1 MSERDGF
8 GTARQSA
15 AHDRRST
22 DNLLEQ
28 LQEAQA
34 RFFRDFMDTA
44 TPAQNADMV
53 GMYQSL
59 MRQLMQDPQQ
69 LLQQQ
74 ARYTQEQFQ
83 LWLNWV
89 SQQAGRES
97 KPYIEPDGGDRRFVA
112 PEWSTYPVFDY
123 LKQSYLLAAR
133 FTNDMVSQSALDA
146 ETKKRLSFYTRQF
159 VDAWSPSNF
168 FHTNPEALKA
178 AIDSNG
184 ETLSNGL
191 RNFLHD
197 LEQGRISMT
206 DETRF
211 EVGRNLAITPG
222 AVVFKN
228 ELFELIQYT
237 PTTAT
242 VNERPL
248 LIVPPCINKYYI
260 LDLQPENS
268 FVKYAV
274 DQGNT
279 VFLMSW
285 RNIPAELGKTGWD
298 DYVEQGVFRAMD
310 AVQHITGAKQMNALG
325 FCIGG
330 ALLSCALAVEK
341 AKKKNRVASMTLLT
355 TMLEYTDVGEI
366 GVYLDEKFVNTKEAE
381 LKAGKVMD
389 GRELATTFASL
400 RANDLIWFFVVNN
413 YLKGKTP
420 DAFDLLYWNS
430 DSTNLPGCMYAW
442 YLRNTYW
449 EDNLVKPGHLE
460 ICGTKLDLGKIDQ
473 PTYILAA
480 REDHIVPW
488 HTAYGSLKHLSGDIT
503 FVLAAS
509 GHIAGVINPV
519 SKNKRNYWIG
529 GPQDGAAHDWLA
541 GAESRPGS
549 WWSNWAEWLA
559 GQGGKQIAAPA
570 AAGNAAH
577 SVIEAAPGSYVKVRN
592 H

>member
-1 MSERDGF
+1 MSERDGS
-8 GTARQSA
+8 GSA
-15 AHDRRST
+15 QQAGNHHRRST

-28 LQEAQA
+28 LQEAQS
-34 RFFRDFMDTA
+34 RFFRDFMDNA

-53 GMYQSL
+53 GMYQTL
-59 MRQLMQDPQQ
+59 MQQLMQNPEQ
-69 LLQQQ
+69 LVQQQ
-74 ARYTQEQFQ
+74 ARYTQAQFQ

-89 SQQAGRES
+89 SQQAGQES
-97 KPYIEPDGGDRRFVA
+97 KPFIEPDGSDRRFAA

-133 FTNDMVSQSALDA
+133 FTSDVVSQSALDD
-146 ETKKRLSFYTRQF
+146 ETKKRMTFYTKQF

-168 FHTNPEALKA
+168 FATNPEALKA

-191 RNFLHD
+191 RNFLRD

-206 DETRF
+206 DESRF

-228 ELFELIQYT
+228 DLFELIQYT
-237 PTTAT
+237 PTTET

-268 FVKYAV
+268 FVKYSV

-279 VFLMSW
+279 VFLISW
-285 RNIPAELGKTGWD
+285 RNVPPELGKATWD
-298 DYVEQGVFRAMD
+298 DYIEDGVCKALD
-310 AVQHITGAKQMNALG
+310 AVQKITGAKQMNALG

-330 ALLSCALAVEK
+330 ALLSCTLAVEK
-341 AKKKNRVASMTLLT
+341 ARKKDRVASMTLLT

-366 GVYLDEKFVNTKEAE
+366 GIYLDEKFVSSKEAE
-381 LKAGKVMD
+381 LKGGKVMD

-449 EDNLVKPGHLE
+449 EDNLVKPGKVE
-460 ICGTKLDLGKIDQ
+460 ICGTKLDLGQINL
-473 PTYILAA
+473 PTYILAT

-488 HTAYGSLKHLSGDIT
+488 HTAYGSLRHLSGDMT

-529 GPQDGAAHDWLA
+529 GPQEGAAHDGLA

-549 WWSNWAEWLA
+549 WWSNWAEWLKGRA
-559 GQGGKQIAAPA
+559 GKQIPAPA
-570 AAGNAAH
+570 VLGDKAH
-577 SVIEAAPGSYVKVRN
+577 PPIEAAPGSYVRVRIV
-592 H
+592 

>member
-1 MSERDGF
+1 M
-8 GTARQSA
+8 
-15 AHDRRST
+15 
-22 DNLLEQ
+22 DN
-28 LQEAQA
+28 AS
-34 RFFRDFMDTA
+34 
-44 TPAQNADMV
+44 PAQSADMV
-53 GMYQSL
+53 AMYQSL
-59 MRQLMQDPQQ
+59 MNQLLQDPQQ
-69 LLQQQ
+69 LMQQQ

-89 SQQAGRES
+89 TQQAGREG
-97 KPYIEPDGGDRRFVA
+97 KPYIEPEGGDRRFAA
-112 PEWSTYPVFDY
+112 PEWTTYPVFDY
-123 LKQSYLLAAR
+123 LKQSYLLVAR
-133 FTNDMVSQSALDA
+133 FTNDMVSQAALDA
-146 ETKKRLSFYTRQF
+146 ESKKRLSFYTRQF
-159 VDAWSPSNF
+159 VDACSPANF
-168 FHTNPEALKA
+168 LHTNPEALKA
-178 AIDSNG
+178 AVDSNG

-206 DETRF
+206 DESRF

-222 AVVFKN
+222 AVVFRN
-228 ELFELIQYT
+228 ELFELLQYT
-237 PTTAT
+237 PTTET

-268 FVKYAV
+268 FVKFAV

-285 RNIPAELGKTGWD
+285 RNVPAELGKATWD
-298 DYVEQGVFRAMD
+298 DYVDQGVFEAMGV
-310 AVQHITGAKQMNALG
+310 VQAITGAKQMNVLG

-330 ALLSCALAVEK
+330 ALLGCALAIDK
-341 AKKKNRVASMTLLT
+341 ARRKNRVASLTLLA

-366 GVYLDEKFVNTKEAE
+366 GVYLDEKFVSTKEAE
-381 LKAGKVMD
+381 LKEGKVMD

-400 RANDLIWFFVVNN
+400 RANDLIWFFVVNS

-449 EDNLVKPGHLE
+449 EDNLVKPGKVE
-460 ICGTKLDLGKIDQ
+460 ICGTKLDLAKIKL
-473 PTYILAA
+473 PTYILAT

-488 HTAYGSLKHLSGDIT
+488 HTAYGSLRHLTGNLT

-509 GHIAGVINPV
+509 GHVAGVINPA

-529 GPQDGAAHDWLA
+529 GPQQGAPNDWLA

-549 WWSNWAEWLA
+549 WWSNWADWLKA
-559 GQGGKQIAAPA
+559 CGGKEIAAPQ
-570 AAGNAAH
+570 GPGGESH
-577 SVIEAAPGSYVKVRN
+577 PPIEAAPGSYVRVRIV
-592 H
+592 

>member
-1 MSERDGF
+1 MSERDGS
-8 GTARQSA
+8 GATRGST
-15 AHDRRST
+15 AHDRHGSES
-22 DNLLEQ
+22 LFEQ

-34 RFFRDFMDTA
+34 RFFRDFMDSA

-59 MRQLMQDPQQ
+59 MQQLMQDPQQ
-69 LLQQQ
+69 LLEQQ
-74 ARYTQEQFQ
+74 ARYTQEQIQ

-89 SQQAGRES
+89 SQQAGRET
-97 KPYIEPDGGDRRFVA
+97 KPYIEPEGGDRRFNA
-112 PEWSTYPVFDY
+112 PEWTNYPMFDY

-133 FTNDMVSQSALDA
+133 YTNDLVSHSALDA
-146 ETKKRLSFYTRQF
+146 QTKKRVSFYTRQF
-159 VDAWSPSNF
+159 IDAWAPTNF
-168 FHTNPEALKA
+168 FATNPEALKA

-197 LEQGRISMT
+197 VEQGRISMT

-211 EVGRNLAITPG
+211 EVGRNLAITAG
-222 AVVFKN
+222 AVVYRN
-228 ELFELIQYT
+228 ELFELLQYAPST
-237 PTTAT
+237 PT

-285 RNIPAELGKTGWD
+285 RNIPAELGKTTWD
-298 DYVEQGVFRAMD
+298 DYIAKGVFQAMD
-310 AVQHITGAKQMNALG
+310 VVQDITGAKQMNTLG

-330 ALLSCALAVEK
+330 ALVSCAVAVER
-341 AKKKNRVASMTLLT
+341 AKRKNRVASMTLLA

-366 GVYLDEKFVNTKEAE
+366 GVYLDERFVNSKEAE
-381 LKAGKVMD
+381 LQAGKLMD

-449 EDNLVKPGHLE
+449 EDNLVKPGTLQV
-460 ICGTKLDLGKIDQ
+460 CGTKLDLRKVDM
-473 PTYILAA
+473 PTYILAT

-488 HTAYGSLKHLSGDIT
+488 QTAYGSLSHLKGEKT

-509 GHIAGVINPV
+509 GHVAGVINPV
-519 SKNKRNYWIG
+519 SKNKRNFWIG
-529 GPQDGAAHDWLA
+529 GPQDGAPTDWLA

-549 WWSNWAEWLA
+549 WWSNWAEWLTR
-559 GQGGKQIAAPA
+559 QGGEQVPAPA
-570 AAGNAAH
+570 APGSAEHA
-577 SVIEAAPGSYVKVRN
+577 VIEAAPGSYVKVRN

>member
-1 MSERDGF
+1 MSEQAGHN
-8 GTARQSA
+8 AEQSTG
-15 AHDRRST
+15 HHRRST
-22 DNLLEQ
+22 DSLLDQ
-28 LQEAQA
+28 LQEAQQ

-44 TPAQNADMV
+44 TPTQNADMV
-53 GMYQSL
+53 GMYQLL
-59 MRQLMQDPQQ
+59 MRELMQSPEQ

-89 SQQAGRES
+89 SQQAGKETA
-97 KPYIEPDGGDRRFVA
+97 PYIVPERSDRRFSA
-112 PEWSTYPVFDY
+112 PEWTSYPVFDY

-133 FTNDMVSQSALDA
+133 FTNQVVEQSALDA
-146 ETKKRLSFYTRQF
+146 ETKKRVGFYTRQF

-168 FHTNPEALKA
+168 FATNPEALKA
-178 AIDSNG
+178 AVDSNG

-206 DETRF
+206 DESRF

-222 AVVFKN
+222 AVVYKN
-228 ELFELIQYT
+228 DLFELIQYT
-237 PTTAT
+237 PSTSQ

-285 RNIPAELGKTGWD
+285 RNIPAELGKTSWD
-298 DYVEQGVFRAMD
+298 DYVGEGVFKAMD
-310 AVQHITGAKQMNALG
+310 AVQAITGAKQMNALG

-341 AKKKNRVASMTLLT
+341 VKRKNRVASLTLLT

-366 GVYLDEKFVNTKEAE
+366 GVYLDEKFVANKEAE
-381 LKAGKVMD
+381 LQGGAVMD
-389 GRELATTFASL
+389 GKELATTFASL

-449 EDNLVKPGHLE
+449 EDNLVKPGKLE
-460 ICGTKLDLGKIDQ
+460 ICGTPLDLGKVSL

-488 HTAYGSLKHLSGDIT
+488 HTAFGSLKHLKGDNT

-509 GHIAGVINPV
+509 GHIAGVVNPV
-519 SKNKRNYWIG
+519 SKNKRSYWID
-529 GPQDGAAHDWLA
+529 GPQTGSAHDWLA
-541 GAESRPGS
+541 SAEERPGS
-549 WWSNWAEWLA
+549 WWSNWSQWLA
-559 GQGGKQIAAPA
+559 GQGGKAVAAPSEL
-570 AAGNAAH
+570 GNNGH
-577 SVIEAAPGSYVKVRN
+577 PPIEAAPGSYVKVRA

>member
-1 MSERDGF
+1 MSDKG
-8 GTARQSA
+8 GTGAGGQA
-15 AHDRRST
+15 GAQHRRST

-28 LQEAQA
+28 MQEAQS
-34 RFFRDFMDTA
+34 RFFRDFMDNA

-53 GMYQSL
+53 AMYQSL
-59 MRQLMQDPQQ
+59 MQQLMQDPQQ

-89 SQQAGRES
+89 TQQAGREG
-97 KPYIEPDGGDRRFVA
+97 KPYIEPEGGDRRFAA
-112 PEWSTYPVFDY
+112 PEWSSYPVFDY

-133 FTNDMVSQSALDA
+133 FTNDMVAQSALDN
-146 ETKKRLSFYTRQF
+146 ETKRRLGFYTRQF

-168 FHTNPEALKA
+168 LHTNPEALKA
-178 AIDSNG
+178 ALDSNG
-184 ETLSNGL
+184 ETLTNGL
-191 RNFLHD
+191 RNFLRD

-206 DETRF
+206 DESRF
-211 EVGRNLAITPG
+211 EVGVNLAVTPG
-222 AVVFKN
+222 AVVYRN
-228 ELFELIQYT
+228 ELFELIQYRPST
-237 PTTAT
+237 ET
-242 VNERPL
+242 VNECPL

-285 RNIPAELGKTGWD
+285 RNIPAELGKTNWD
-298 DYVEQGVFRAMD
+298 DYVEKGVFAAMD
-310 AVQHITGAKQMNALG
+310 AVQEITGARQMNALG

-341 AKKKNRVASMTLLT
+341 ARKKNRVASLTLLT

-366 GVYLDEKFVNTKEAE
+366 GVYLDEKFVNSKEAD

-389 GRELATTFASL
+389 GKELATTFASL

-449 EDNLVKPGHLE
+449 EDNLVKPGHLQ
-460 ICGTKLDLGKIDQ
+460 ICGTPLDLTKVDV

-488 HTAYGSLKHLSGDIT
+488 HTAYGSLKHLKGDTT

-519 SKNKRNYWIG
+519 SKNKRNFWIG
-529 GPQDGAAHDWLA
+529 GPQEGSAHDWLA

-549 WWSNWAEWLA
+549 WWSNWATWL
-559 GQGGKQIAAPA
+559 GGRGGRSVAAPTTL
-570 AAGNAAH
+570 GDAAH
-577 SVIEAAPGSYVKVRN
+577 PALEAAPGSYVRVRN
-592 H
+592 K

>member
-1 MSERDGF
+1 MSQRDAA
-8 GTARQSA
+8 GTAQRSA
-15 AHDRRST
+15 GQHRRNS
-22 DNLLEQ
+22 DSLLDQ

-34 RFFRDFMDTA
+34 RFFRDFMDNA

-53 GMYQSL
+53 AMYQSL
-59 MRQLMQDPQQ
+59 MQQLMQDPQQ
-69 LLQQQ
+69 LMQQQ

-83 LWLNWV
+83 LWLSWV
-89 SQQAGRES
+89 TQQAGRES
-97 KPYIEPDGGDRRFVA
+97 KPYIEPDGGDRRFAA

-178 AIDSNG
+178 ALDSNG
-184 ETLSNGL
+184 ETLANGL
-191 RNFLHD
+191 RNFLRD
-197 LEQGRISMT
+197 IEQGRISMT
-206 DETRF
+206 DESRF

-222 AVVFKN
+222 AVVYKN
-228 ELFELIQYT
+228 DLFELLQYT

-242 VNERPL
+242 VAERPL

-279 VFLMSW
+279 VFLVSW
-285 RNIPAELGKTGWD
+285 RNTPPELGKTSWD
-298 DYVEQGVFRAMD
+298 DYIDKGVFQAMD
-310 AVQHITGAKQMNALG
+310 AVQAITGAKQMNALG

-341 AKKKNRVASMTLLT
+341 ARKKNRVASVTLLT

-366 GVYLDEKFVNTKEAE
+366 GVYLDEKFVNNKEAD

-449 EDNLVKPGHLE
+449 EDNLVKPGHLD
-460 ICGTKLDLGKIDQ
+460 ICGSKLDLGKINL
-473 PTYILAA
+473 PTYILAT

-488 HTAYGSLKHLSGDIT
+488 HTAYGSLKHLTGDLT

-519 SKNKRNYWIG
+519 SKNKRNYWIN
-529 GPQDGAAHDWLA
+529 GPQEGSPHDWLA

-549 WWSNWAEWLA
+549 WWSNWGEWLKA
-559 GQGGKQIAAPA
+559 HGGKQVTPPA
-570 AAGNAAH
+570 ALGDAGH
-577 SVIEAAPGSYVKVRN
+577 PPIEAAPGSYVRVRIV
-592 H
+592 

>member
-1 MSERDGF
+1 MSDRDGS
-8 GTARQSA
+8 GTAQQSA

-22 DNLLEQ
+22 DRLLEQ
-28 LQEAQA
+28 MQEAQA
-34 RFFRDFMDTA
+34 RFFRDFMDNA

-53 GMYQSL
+53 NMYQSL

-97 KPYIEPDGGDRRFVA
+97 KPYIEPDGGDRRFAA
-112 PEWSTYPVFDY
+112 PEWSAYPVFDY

-146 ETKKRLSFYTRQF
+146 ETKKRVSFYTKQF

-168 FHTNPEALKA
+168 LHTNPEALKA
-178 AIDSNG
+178 AVDSNG

-191 RNFLHD
+191 RNFLRD
-197 LEQGRISMT
+197 LERGRISMT
-206 DETRF
+206 DESRF

-222 AVVFKN
+222 AVVYKN

-237 PTTAT
+237 PTTGT

-260 LDLQPENS
+260 LDLQPDNS

-285 RNIPAELGKTGWD
+285 RNAPPELGKASWD
-298 DYVEQGVFRAMD
+298 DYVGKGVFEAMD
-310 AVQHITGAKQMNALG
+310 TVQAITGAKQMNALG

-330 ALLSCALAVEK
+330 ALLSCAVALEK
-341 AKKKNRVASMTLLT
+341 AKKKNRVASLTLLT

-366 GVYLDEKFVNTKEAE
+366 GIYLDEKFVNNKEAE
-381 LKAGKVMD
+381 LKGGKVMD

-449 EDNLVKPGHLE
+449 EDNLVKPGKLE
-460 ICGTKLDLGKIDQ
+460 ICGTKLDLGNVDL
-473 PTYILAA
+473 PTYILAT

-488 HTAYGSLKHLSGDIT
+488 HTAYGSLKHLKGDIT

-529 GPQDGAAHDWLA
+529 GPQEGAAHDWLA

-549 WWSNWAEWLA
+549 WWSNWTEWLRA
-559 GQGGKQIAAPA
+559 QGGKQVAPPA
-570 AAGNAAH
+570 ALGDQTH
-577 SVIEAAPGSYVKVRN
+577 PPIEAAPGSYVRVRIV
-592 H
+592 

>member
-1 MSERDGF
+1 MSERDGS
-8 GTARQSA
+8 GAARGST

-53 GMYQSL
+53 GIYQSL

-89 SQQAGRES
+89 SQQAGRETR
-97 KPYIEPDGGDRRFVA
+97 PYIEPDGGDRRFTA
-112 PEWSTYPVFDY
+112 PEWSSYPVFDY

-133 FTNDMVSQSALDA
+133 YTNDMVSHSALDA
-146 ETKKRLSFYTRQF
+146 EAKRRVSFYTKQF

-168 FHTNPEALKA
+168 LHTNPEAIKA

-222 AVVFKN
+222 AVVFRN
-228 ELFELIQYT
+228 ALFELIQYT

-274 DQGNT
+274 DQGHT

-298 DYVEQGVFRAMD
+298 DYVGEGLLTAMD
-310 AVQHITGAKQMNALG
+310 VVQDVTGAKQMNALG

-330 ALLSCALAVEK
+330 ALLSCALAMER
-341 AKKKNRVASMTLLT
+341 AKRKNRVASMTLLT

-366 GVYLDEKFVNTKEAE
+366 GVYLDEKFINTKEAE

-430 DSTNLPGCMYAW
+430 DSTNLPGSMYAW

-449 EDNLVKPGHLE
+449 EDNLVKPGKLE
-460 ICGTKLDLGKIDQ
+460 ICGTTLDLRKVDI

-488 HTAYGSLKHLSGDIT
+488 HTAFGSLRHLKGDMT

-559 GQGGKQIAAPA
+559 GRGGKQIEAPSA
-570 AAGNAAH
+570 PGSANHAP
-577 SVIEAAPGSYVKVRN
+577 IEAAPGSYVKVRN